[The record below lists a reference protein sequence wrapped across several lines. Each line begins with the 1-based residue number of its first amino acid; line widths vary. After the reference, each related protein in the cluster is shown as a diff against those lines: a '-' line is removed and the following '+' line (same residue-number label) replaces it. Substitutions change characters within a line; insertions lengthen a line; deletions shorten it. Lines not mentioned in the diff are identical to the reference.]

1 VIGTRR
7 SRLALW
13 QTEHVAARLRAGYP
27 DLEITL
33 QAIVTQGDR
42 LIDTPLPALGGKG
55 VFTADLE
62 NALRSGQID
71 LAVHSLKD
79 LPTELSE
86 EFAVGA
92 VLERGSPYDA
102 LLSRTGLG
110 LQSLPFGAM
119 VGTSSLRRVAQ
130 IKAARP
136 DLHTSS
142 LRGNV
147 PTRIEKL
154 HQPGAAYDA
163 IVLAVAGLERLGLQA
178 SITELLPPQV
188 MLPAPGQGA
197 LAVQC
202 HAADHAVRAMLARID
217 HPDTRRATAAER
229 AFLQRLDAGCHLPVA
244 ALGMVEGESMV
255 LLGRVCSADGSRAIE
270 VRATAPARDAEALG
284 RDLAEQALER
294 GAAELLAAADGMVA
308 R

>member
-1 VIGTRR
+1 MIGTRR

-13 QTEHVAARLRAGYP
+13 QTEHVAARLRAQYP
-27 DLEITL
+27 DVEITL
-33 QAIVTQGDR
+33 QTLVTQGDR
-42 LIDTPLPALGGKG
+42 LLDTPLPALGGKG

-62 NALRSGQID
+62 TALRTGQID

-86 EFAVGA
+86 EFAIGA

-102 LLSRTGLG
+102 LLSRDGQGLMA
-110 LQSLPFGAM
+110 LPVGAT
-119 VGTSSLRRVAQ
+119 VGTSSPRRVAQ
-130 IKAARP
+130 VKAARP
-136 DLHTSS
+136 DLFTSS

-154 HQPGAAYDA
+154 RRPGGPYDA
-163 IVLAVAGLERLGLQA
+163 IVLAVAGLERLGLRND
-178 SITELLPPQV
+178 ITETLPPEV

-202 HAADHAVRAMLARID
+202 RAGDRAVQEMLERID
-217 HPDTRRATAAER
+217 HPDSRRATAAER
-229 AFLQRLDAGCHLPVA
+229 AFLRRLDAGCHLPVA
-244 ALGMVEGESMV
+244 ALGVVEGESMV
-255 LLGRVCSADGSRAIE
+255 LLGRVCSADGRRVID
-270 VRATAPARDAEALG
+270 VRAAGPVRDAEALG
-284 RDLAEQALER
+284 HDLAGQALER
-294 GAAELLAAADGMVA
+294 GAAELLAAAEGAVA

>member
-1 VIGTRR
+1 
-7 SRLALW
+7 
-13 QTEHVAARLRAGYP
+13 LRAEYP

-33 QAIVTQGDR
+33 QTIVTQGDR
-42 LIDTPLPALGGKG
+42 LLETPLPALGGKG

-62 NALRSGQID
+62 AALRSGQID

-79 LPTELSE
+79 LPTDLSE
-86 EFAVGA
+86 EFAIGA
-92 VLERGSPYDA
+92 VLERASPYDA

-110 LQSLPFGAM
+110 LQALPLGAT

-136 DLHTSS
+136 DLHALSV
-142 LRGNV
+142 RGNV
-147 PTRIEKL
+147 PTRIDKL
-154 HQPGAAYDA
+154 HQPEGSYDA

-178 SITELLPPQV
+178 SITETLPPQV

-202 HAADHAVRAMLARID
+202 RAADHAVRAMLARID
-217 HPDTRRATAAER
+217 HPDSRRATSAER
-229 AFLQRLDAGCHLPVA
+229 AYLRRLDAGCHLPVA
-244 ALGMVEGESMV
+244 ALGVVEGESMV
-255 LLGRVCSADGSRAIE
+255 LLGRVCSADGSRMIE
-270 VRATAPARDAEALG
+270 VRSTAPAQDAEALG

-294 GAAELLAAADGMVA
+294 GAAELLAAAAGVMA